1 MFGKRKNLLIG
12 LTLVI
17 ALILLGCA
25 PGNERWNQ
33 EINPGHN
40 AGFWGG
46 LWHGLIVVITFIIS
60 LFTSE
65 VRIYEVS
72 NTGWSYNLGY
82 LIGLMISLGG
92 IFRQTRT
99 KYRLKKKDWDRF
111 GDRIEERVQKGIK
124 SWLDEADKEKK
135 DKEWEEIAIKIEE
148 KIKEALKEWAE

>member
-1 MFGKRKNLLIG
+1 MFARKKYLLLG
-12 LTLVI
+12 LVLIITLVI
-17 ALILLGCA
+17 LSCA

-33 EINPGHN
+33 EINPGDD
-40 AGFWGG
+40 AGFWAGI
-46 LWHGLIVVITFIIS
+46 WHGLIVVITFIIS
-60 LFTSE
+60 LFTKK
-65 VRIYEVS
+65 VGIYEVS

-92 IFRQTRT
+92 MFRHTRG

-111 GDRIEERVQKGIK
+111 GERIEERVQKGIK
-124 SWLDEADKEKK
+124 SWLDEADKDKK